1 MTSRRDSLLAGL
13 GLALLRPVHAAAE
26 ERVLELD
33 LTLRDHED
41 RPLHAG
47 P

>member
-1 MTSRRDSLLAGL
+1 MAGL
-13 GLALLRPVHAAAE
+13 GLALLRPVHGAAE
-26 ERVLELD
+26 ESVLALD
-33 LTLRDHED
+33 LTPRDRED